1 MAAHPRPLSPHLQVY
16 RQPLTAGAM
25 SILHRIT
32 GAILAIGALFV
43 VAWLLAVAGGSEA
56 FARFGAVAG
65 SWPGIVAL
73 SLAAAA
79 LVYHLLNG
87 LRHLFWDIGKGFDLA
102 SSHASGLA
110 VLALTILLSAALV
123 YAGLRAG
130 GLA

>member
-16 RQPLTAGAM
+16 TQPLTAGAM

-32 GAILAIGALFV
+32 GGILAVGAFAL

-56 FARFGAVAG
+56 FARFGALAG
-65 SWPGIVAL
+65 SWPGIVGLAL
-73 SLAAAA
+73 FAAA

-102 SSHASGLA
+102 RSHASGLA
-110 VLALTILLSAALV
+110 VLVLAALIAAGLV

>member
-16 RQPLTAGAM
+16 TQPLTAGAM

-32 GAILAIGALFV
+32 GGILAVAALIIV
-43 VAWLLAVAGGSEA
+43 CWLFAVAGGSEA
-56 FARFGAVAG
+56 FARFDALAG

-73 SLAAAA
+73 GLAAASLA
-79 LVYHLLNG
+79 YHLLNG
-87 LRHLFWDIGKGFDLA
+87 IRHLFWDMGKGFDLPR
-102 SSHASGLA
+102 SHASGLV
-110 VLALTILLSAALV
+110 VLALAVVLAIVLV

>member
-32 GAILAIGALFV
+32 GGILAIASFALV
-43 VAWLLAVAGGSEA
+43 CWLMAVAGGSDA
-56 FARFGAVAG
+56 FARFAGFAG
-65 SWPGIVAL
+65 SWAGIGLLAL
-73 SLAAAA
+73 GAAA

-87 LRHLFWDIGKGFDLA
+87 VRHLLWDIGWGFELRRA
-102 SSHASGLA
+102 NATGLA
-110 VLALTILLSAALV
+110 VLVLTVLVTAALV
-123 YAGLRAG
+123 FAGLRAG

>member
-56 FARFGAVAG
+56 FARFGAVRRSTPPRPRCAICYRRTAR
-65 SWPGIVAL
+65 WPSPSPAKRCG
-73 SLAAAA
+73 
-79 LVYHLLNG
+79 
-87 LRHLFWDIGKGFDLA
+87 GFPI
-102 SSHASGLA
+102 S
-110 VLALTILLSAALV
+110 T
-123 YAGLRAG
+123 R
-130 GLA
+130 